1 MELTAQLSIANHR
14 SRLLHAYETDSQ
26 NGPQALAAFLPQ
38 RSDPDYV
45 WVLTELIRM
54 DLEQQWSVGN
64 RVRLDDYR
72 KNYPELF
79 EDTTVTRAL
88 AVEEFQLRQ
97 RFGDEPDAVEYSES
111 YGVDSFAFRVS
122 NLSQTPQPLKTH
134 DQTRIQNGA
143 SESTFA
149 PATMHVSAIRNEFAH
164 STTKPAAVRYTPYP
178 RVGDTFLGFRLH
190 SELGSGAFGKVFL
203 AEQLNLGGRKVA
215 LKITTRATHEPEQL
229 AKLRHTN
236 IMPIYSVHD
245 AAPLQAVCMPFLGR
259 NTLADLIRE
268 FQATGVFPKSNQC
281 MASTQRANIATAL
294 DNPTVDSS
302 VIHQPPGPIE
312 YPEVPAKPVPRSTN
326 TEHVDHAL
334 WIMARLADGLAH
346 AHDKN
351 LLHLDI
357 KPANVLFADDGQPL
371 LLDFN
376 LAYDLTGGKRER
388 AGGTLPYMAPEQLE
402 DFRDG
407 GSDTRLDQRTDLF
420 AMGVIFFEVLTGTN
434 PYPLRT
440 GRPDLTLLAH
450 DRRRIVPQVRALN
463 ASVTPAVDAIVQK
476 LLHPDPARRYQSAHE
491 LGTDLECHRLNLP
504 LKFASNSSVRERVA
518 KWHRRNPH
526 SWIPVL
532 VIGLILVSSGFGY
545 TAMQHG
551 QARIQAE
558 SANQFYTISNSM
570 QKLRVDLVT
579 RDDATTRQAGRA
591 KAEEMLAAYGLPQDD
606 QWQHGP
612 MVQALRES
620 ERNSLRIHFGELG
633 LLLAHAEWLERH
645 GKSQAACVAVAERGL
660 QWNRMAEQCLT
671 TEGSP
676 AVLYEQRQT
685 LLKLGGQEVSYSQ
698 EGSPGVHNSP
708 FDHYFHAI
716 YLMSSNRYREAIP
729 RLEQLLQIE
738 PSHYAGQFAL
748 AICWMEL
755 ADYAR
760 ASERFQIAKA
770 LGGNDPRPSHNR
782 GMIALL
788 RHDLRQANDEF
799 ASALQRD
806 PNHAETYKNRA
817 LVRAKQH
824 DPRGA
829 IDDLTKALAC
839 GASPVQVYHIRAE
852 LYEAI
857 ADPVAAEKDLI
868 AAKNSELKTAQDY
881 VTRGNSRVKHDVKG
895 ALADF
900 ITASELN
907 PNYLSAWQNQA
918 HMYGDHLEQ
927 PAKALESQ
935 NKAVDCSPDFALAR
949 SGRAVLLARL
959 DRRDEAHHDAQKAT
973 LLSNDPMVTYQAAC
987 TYALTSV
994 KTPAD
999 QPLAIE
1005 FLRKSLRDGF
1015 DKFDILENDTDLD
1028 PIRTSP
1034 DCKAMI
1040 EAARKLHK

>member
-26 NGPQALAAFLPQ
+26 NGPQALAAFLPV

-79 EDTTVTRAL
+79 EDSTVTRAL
-88 AVEEFQLRQ
+88 VVEEYQLRQ
-97 RFGDEPDAVEYSES
+97 RFGDEPDAVEYSEN
-111 YGVDSFAFRVS
+111 YGVGSFAFRVS
-122 NLSQTPQPLKTH
+122 NLSQTPQPLKTL
-134 DQTRIQNGA
+134 DQTRVQNAG

-149 PATMHVSAIRNEFAH
+149 PATMHVSSIRDESAH
-164 STTKPAAVRYTPYP
+164 NLAASADVRYTRYP
-178 RVGDTFLGFRLH
+178 RVGETFLGFRLH
-190 SELGSGAFGKVFL
+190 SELGAGAFGKVFL

-259 NTLADLIRE
+259 STLADLIRE
-268 FQATGVFPKSNQC
+268 FQTTGIFPKSSQS
-281 MASTQRANIATAL
+281 MASTQRANLATAL

-302 VIHQPPGPIE
+302 VIPPASRLTE
-312 YPEVPAKPVPRSTN
+312 YPEESAVPVPRSTN

-376 LAYDLTGGKRER
+376 LAYDLTGAKRER

-420 AMGVIFFEVLTGTN
+420 AMGVIFFEILTGTN
-434 PYPLRT
+434 PFPLRT

-463 ASVTPAVDAIVQK
+463 ASVTPAVEAIVQK
-476 LLHPDPARRYQSAHE
+476 LLHSDPARRYQSAQE
-491 LGTDLECHRLNLP
+491 FGTDLECHRLNMP
-504 LKFASNSSVRERVA
+504 LKFASNPSVRERVT
-518 KWHRRNPH
+518 KWRRRNPH

-551 QARIQAE
+551 QARVQAE
-558 SANQFYTISNSM
+558 SANQFHTITNSM

-579 RDDATTRQAGRA
+579 RDDAVTRQAGRA

-606 QWQHGP
+606 QWQSGP
-612 MVQALRES
+612 MVQALREA
-620 ERNSLRIHFGELG
+620 ERTSLRVHFGELG

-645 GKSQAACVAVAERGL
+645 GKSQDECVAVAERGL
-660 QWNRMAEQCLT
+660 QWNRMAEHCLT

-729 RLEQLLQIE
+729 QLEQLLQIE

-817 LVRAKQH
+817 LVRAMQK

-852 LYEAI
+852 MYDAI

-868 AAKNSELKTAQDY
+868 AAKNSDLKTAQDY
-881 VTRGNSRVKHDVKG
+881 VVRGNSRVKHDVKG

-918 HMYGDHLEQ
+918 HIYGDQLEQ

-987 TYALTSV
+987 TYALTSE

-999 QPLAIE
+999 RPVAIE

-1015 DKFDILENDTDLD
+1015 DDFEGMKIDPDID
-1028 PIRTSP
+1028 PIRKLAE
-1034 DCKAMI
+1034 CKTMI
-1040 EAARKLHK
+1040 EAAKKLHE